1 MTDRL
6 LKVNAYTTLDTVD
19 AAAVGHDFEDR
30 AFGVLN
36 VTADRRDPDEVYL
49 ELELDATALDTVPAH
64 ADRVRL
70 TPAEARSVA
79 TALEK
84 QADRVKAASKDGD
97 E

>member
-6 LKVNAYTTLDTVD
+6 LKVNAFTTLDTVD
-19 AAAVGHDFEDR
+19 AEAVGHGFEER
-30 AFGVLN
+30 ALGVLN

-49 ELELDATALDTVPAH
+49 ELELDNTALDAVPAH

-70 TPAEARSVA
+70 TPEEARTVA
-79 TALEK
+79 AALEE
-84 QADRVKAASKDGD
+84 QATRVEDARADG

>member
-30 AFGVLN
+30 ALGVLN

-70 TPAEARSVA
+70 TPAEARTVA
-79 TALEK
+79 AALEK
-84 QADRVKAASKDGD
+84 QADRVEAASED
-97 E
+97 EDE